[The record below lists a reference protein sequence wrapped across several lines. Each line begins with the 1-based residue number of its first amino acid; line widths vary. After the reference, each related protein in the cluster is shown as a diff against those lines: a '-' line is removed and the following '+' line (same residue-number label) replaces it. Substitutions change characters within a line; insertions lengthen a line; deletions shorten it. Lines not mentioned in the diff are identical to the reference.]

1 MEHMGRKSRIAMA
14 MPRTQPATE
23 PRHAAAT
30 NFADPGSAKHAV
42 DRLRRTG
49 NWPDTVA
56 SLDAV
61 LRPVREGNAFEEAVQ
76 RILQAIKLG
85 AVTAGERLPAE
96 RELAKRLGISRVTLR
111 EALRALIDAGYVESR
126 RGRNGGTFVT
136 YRPEEHVDDAPMTAH
151 VLDPRERLDDAFMLR
166 RALEPG
172 VAELAAE
179 RPLEAAM
186 RAYLVAR
193 LTDVPKAGSR
203 EAHRLADARLHLA
216 IAEVTGSASLTAA
229 VADVQMSLGDLLAA
243 IPVLPVNIEHS
254 HGQHAAVVEA
264 ILAGDPGAARDHMR
278 DHVEATAALLY
289 GFLG

>member
-1 MEHMGRKSRIAMA
+1 
-14 MPRTQPATE
+14 MPRPTADEPPTEQGHAT
-23 PRHAAAT
+23 T
-30 NFADPGSAKHAV
+30 TWPG
-42 DRLRRTG
+42 TI
-49 NWPDTVA
+49 A

-85 AVTAGERLPAE
+85 AVTVGERLPAE
-96 RELAKRLGISRVTLR
+96 RDLAKRLGISRVTLR

-126 RGRNGGTFVT
+126 RGRSGGTFVT
-136 YRPEEHVDDAPMTAH
+136 YQPEEHATDVPATTHDVD
-151 VLDPRERLDDAFMLR
+151 LGERLDDALMLR

-179 RPLEAAM
+179 RPTDDAM
-186 RAYLVAR
+186 RECLVAR
-193 LTDVPKAGSR
+193 LAEVPRAGSR

-216 IAEVTGSASLTAA
+216 IAEVTGSASLIAA

-243 IPVLPVNIEHS
+243 IPVLAVNIEHS
-254 HGQHAAVVEA
+254 HGQHTAVVEA
-264 ILAGDPGAARDHMR
+264 ILAGDAEAARDHMR
-278 DHVEATAALLY
+278 AHVEATAALLH

>member
-1 MEHMGRKSRIAMA
+1 
-14 MPRTQPATE
+14 
-23 PRHAAAT
+23 
-30 NFADPGSAKHAV
+30 
-42 DRLRRTG
+42 
-49 NWPDTVA
+49 VA

-96 RELAKRLGISRVTLR
+96 RDLAKRLGISRVTLR

-126 RGRNGGTFVT
+126 RGRSGGTFVT
-136 YRPEEHVDDAPMTAH
+136 YQPDDGATDAPLTVHAMD
-151 VLDPRERLDDAFMLR
+151 LRERLNDAIMLR
-166 RALEPG
+166 RAIEPG

-179 RPLEAAM
+179 QPLDDAL
-186 RAYLVAR
+186 RAYLVTR
-193 LTDVPKAGSR
+193 LNEVPNDGSR

-216 IAEVTGSASLTAA
+216 IAEVTGSASLIAA

-243 IPVLPVNIEHS
+243 IPVLAVNIEHS
-254 HGQHAAVVEA
+254 HGQHTAVVNA
-264 ILAGDPGAARDHMR
+264 ILTGDPHAARDHMR
-278 DHVEATAALLY
+278 AHVEATAALLH

>member
-1 MEHMGRKSRIAMA
+1 
-14 MPRTQPATE
+14 MPIPTAGQTPTGHRHPVTTTW
-23 PRHAAAT
+23 PR
-30 NFADPGSAKHAV
+30 
-42 DRLRRTG
+42 
-49 NWPDTVA
+49 TVA

-96 RELAKRLGISRVTLR
+96 RDLAKRLGISRVTLR

-126 RGRNGGTFVT
+126 RGRSGGTFVT
-136 YRPEEHVDDAPMTAH
+136 YRPEDHATDPPVTAND
-151 VLDPRERLDDAFMLR
+151 LDLGERLDDAFMLR

-179 RPLEAAM
+179 RPLDAAM
-186 RAYLVAR
+186 RAHLVAR
-193 LTDVPKAGSR
+193 IAEVPRAGSR
-203 EAHRLADARLHLA
+203 QAHRLADARLHLA

-243 IPVLPVNIEHS
+243 IPVLKVNIEHS
-254 HGQHAAVVEA
+254 HVQHTAVVDA
-264 ILAGDPGAARDHMR
+264 ILAGDPDAARDHMR
-278 DHVEATAALLY
+278 THVEATAALLH
-289 GFLG
+289 GFLA

>member
-1 MEHMGRKSRIAMA
+1 
-14 MPRTQPATE
+14 MPIPTAGQTPNGAGHGVTA
-23 PRHAAAT
+23 PW
-30 NFADPGSAKHAV
+30 PG
-42 DRLRRTG
+42 
-49 NWPDTVA
+49 TVA

-96 RELAKRLGISRVTLR
+96 RDLARRLGISRVTLR

-136 YRPEEHVDDAPMTAH
+136 YLPEDHAAE
-151 VLDPRERLDDAFMLR
+151 PRVAASDLGLSERLDDAFLLR

-179 RPLEAAM
+179 RPLDAAM
-186 RAYLVAR
+186 RKHLVAR
-193 LTDVPKAGSR
+193 LAAVPRATSR

-243 IPVLPVNIEHS
+243 IPVLEANIEHS
-254 HGQHAAVVEA
+254 HGQHSAVVEG
-264 ILAGDPGAARDHMR
+264 ILAGDPEAAREHMR
-278 DHVEATAALLY
+278 AHVEATAALLH
-289 GFLG
+289 GFLA